1 MAGVRMGIY
10 FGSTFCSFMVSITN
24 AVLPLFELQVAVD
37 TIVEVGD
44 AKEVVCKTAEE
55 IKVDLLIL
63 GSHSR
68 GPIERYS

>member
-1 MAGVRMGIY
+1 MAGARMGIY

>member
-1 MAGVRMGIY
+1 MAGARMGIY

-24 AVLPLFELQVAVD
+24 AVLLLFELQVAVD

-44 AKEVVCKTAEE
+44 AKEVVCKTTEE

>member
-1 MAGVRMGIY
+1 MAGARMGIY

-44 AKEVVCKTAEE
+44 AKEVVCKTTEE